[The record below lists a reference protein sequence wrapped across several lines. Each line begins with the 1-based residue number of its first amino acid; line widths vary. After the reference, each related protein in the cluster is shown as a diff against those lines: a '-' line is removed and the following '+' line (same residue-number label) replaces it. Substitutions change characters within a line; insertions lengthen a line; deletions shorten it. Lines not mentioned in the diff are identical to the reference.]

1 MNYSSTGNLSDP
13 KIKKIK
19 SNISEKESTLKQIWK
34 KKSSNEN
41 HVDNKQHAGANTLPN
56 FFCAIRDCVEKQT
69 SALQKTD
76 NLDHA
81 SASTFR
87 SLWLLHE
94 NGNEEQQLQISTTV
108 TVVVLRGA
116 WP

>member
-41 HVDNKQHAGANTLPN
+41 HVDNK
-56 FFCAIRDCVEKQT
+56 
-69 SALQKTD
+69 
-76 NLDHA
+76 
-81 SASTFR
+81 
-87 SLWLLHE
+87 
-94 NGNEEQQLQISTTV
+94 
-108 TVVVLRGA
+108 
-116 WP
+116 